1 MRKENS
7 KFVTGFV
14 SEAGAQLKNR
24 DYFAFV
30 ELDNYACY
38 VVADGIDDDQDLE
51 SAKMAVTSI
60 IRSFS
65 EYPSMRRSVIRGYLN
80 LANRELLAESM
91 DVKLKASVTVVIT
104 NYVKMVYAIVGN
116 SRFNLLGDG
125 VLKQASLDQSL
136 SQDMNIYGNLP
147 LDKIAQHEERNNLYC
162 YLGQPSGFKPYISK
176 KISLTDG
183 DIIVLF
189 TRGVWE
195 NTDTGELINAVSA
208 ASEPQDVLD
217 DIEEKILSRQ
227 TLDLEDYTLAVI
239 FVDKVYSDP
248 NAEKKKKTIKIAI
261 IVTLI
266 LAVLITVLVI
276 LFVNLRSK
284 NKALYDTH
292 LANANQYVLVN
303 NMSRAIEEYNEA
315 IKYAGKIGSKK
326 SQEEL
331 NLKKTVLESIVEGDA
346 ALEKGDYSKAE
357 TMFIKARDASKNADN
372 VAIDYID
379 KKLSNTKGFI
389 EVHEL
394 LALGDSLLE
403 QNQLVKAEEKYL
415 EARKLAAS
423 IFYVSGRQQAMD
435 NLKQV
440 YEQQSLVQ
448 EELNRK
454 VDLEAAAIALIKKGD
469 ESFADNDYDS
479 AEMYYL
485 MAKDKFESADIKD
498 KSASIQEKIDLSVKK
513 IADVSEKLS
522 QATSYME
529 QANNYYV
536 LNEIQKARET
546 YILARDIYTELNYT
560 KGLKEV
566 ESKLALLDKDK

>member
-65 EYPSMRRSVIRGYLN
+65 EYPSMRRSVVRGYLN

-91 DVKLKASVTVVIT
+91 DVKLKSSVSVVIT
-104 NYVKMVYAIVGN
+104 DYVRMVYCIAGN
-116 SRFNLLGDG
+116 SRFNLFGDG

-136 SQDMNIYGNLP
+136 SQDMNIYGNLS

-162 YLGQPSGFKPYISK
+162 YLGQVAGFKPFISK
-176 KISLTDG
+176 KISLSDG
-183 DIIVLF
+183 DIIALLS
-189 TRGVWE
+189 RGVWE
-195 NTDTGELINAVSA
+195 NTDTGEMINAVSA

-239 FVDKVYSDP
+239 FVDKIYSDP

-261 IVTLI
+261 LVALV
-266 LAVLITVLVI
+266 LAVVVTVVI
-276 LFVNLRSK
+276 IIFTNIRNK
-284 NKALYDTH
+284 NKEALELHTT
-292 LANANQYVLVN
+292 NANQYLLVN
-303 NMSRAIEEYNEA
+303 NMGKVVSEYEEA
-315 IKYAGKIGSKK
+315 IKYAGKLRDKK
-326 SQEEL
+326 TEEEL
-331 NLKKTVLESIVEGDA
+331 TTKKTIIENIIEGEKALESKDFA
-346 ALEKGDYSKAE
+346 NAE
-357 TMFIKARDASKNADN
+357 IMFLKARDLSKDVGNL
-372 VAIDYID
+372 AIDYIE
-379 KKLSNTKGFI
+379 KKLATTKTFI
-389 EVHEL
+389 EVHDL
-394 LALGDSLLE
+394 LTLGDSLLQ
-403 QNQLVKAEEKYL
+403 QNNLYDAEAKYL
-415 EARKLAAS
+415 EARKLSSS
-423 IFYVSGRQQAMD
+423 IFYIEGRQQAMD

-440 YEQQSLVQ
+440 YEQQTVLKD
-448 EELNRK
+448 EINRK
-454 VDLEAAAIALIKKGD
+454 VELEAAAIEFIKKGD
-469 ESFADNDYDS
+469 ASFAENDYDS

-485 MAKDKFESADIKD
+485 MAKDKYESADIKD
-498 KSASIQEKIDLSVKK
+498 KSKSIQEKIDLAIKK
-513 IADVSEKLS
+513 IADVSEKMDL
-522 QATSYME
+522 ANSYME
-529 QANNYYV
+529 QGNNYYV
-536 LNEIQKARET
+536 LEDIPKAREY
-546 YILARDIYTELNYT
+546 YILARDIYTELNYS

-566 ESKLALLDKDK
+566 ESKLALLDK